1 MTTTPADSSDSGP
14 LSTDERETLR
24 IANERLNKQILGAAK
39 VATFNAWTLAVFGGL
54 SVMAGVF
61 SLTGL
66 VVGAGLLAFAWN
78 EFRGR
83 SLLRKLDLEGPK
95 VLAWNQIAL
104 AGGVLVYCAWSS
116 YRAWADHGD
125 ELAQFE
131 AALGVSARDV
141 ALLAILIYAIVFV
154 VTAVVL
160 GFTARYHLVRERRL
174 EQYLGETPAWVVAI
188 QRSMSPLA

>member
-1 MTTTPADSSDSGP
+1 MTTTPADTSDSGP
-14 LSTDERETLR
+14 LRAEEREALR
-24 IANERLNKQILGAAK
+24 IANERVNKQILGAAK
-39 VATFNAWTLAVFGGL
+39 VATVNAWTLAVFGGL

-61 SLTGL
+61 SLTAL
-66 VVGAGLLAFAWN
+66 VVGAGMLAFAWN

-83 SLLRKLDLEGPK
+83 SLLRKLDLEGPR

-116 YRAWADHGD
+116 YQAWAGD

-131 AALGVSARDV
+131 DALGVSAEEV
-141 ALLAILIYAIVFV
+141 ARLAILVYAVVFL

-160 GFTARYHLVRERRL
+160 GFTARYHFMREQRL
-174 EQYLGETPAWVVAI
+174 
-188 QRSMSPLA
+188 

>member
-1 MTTTPADSSDSGP
+1 MTTTPPDASDSGP
-14 LSTDERETLR
+14 LSTEEREMLQ
-24 IANERLNKQILGAAK
+24 IANERLNKRILGAAK
-39 VATFNAWTLAVFGGL
+39 VATVNAWTLAVFGGL

-61 SLTGL
+61 SPTGL
-66 VVGAGLLAFAWN
+66 VVGAGLLAVAWN

-83 SLLRKLDLEGPK
+83 GLLRKLDLEGPR

-116 YRAWADHGD
+116 YQAWAGD

-131 AALGVSARDV
+131 DVLGVSAEEIAR
-141 ALLAILIYAIVFV
+141 LAILVYAIVFL

-160 GFTARYHLVRERRL
+160 GFTARYHFVRERRL
-174 EQYLGETPAWVVAI
+174 EQYLGETPEWVVDI
-188 QRSMSPLA
+188 QRSMSPLG

>member
-1 MTTTPADSSDSGP
+1 MTTTPADTSDSGP
-14 LSTDERETLR
+14 LRAEEREALR
-24 IANERLNKQILGAAK
+24 IANERVNKQILGAAK
-39 VATFNAWTLAVFGGL
+39 VATVNAWTLAVFGGL

-61 SLTGL
+61 SLTAL
-66 VVGAGLLAFAWN
+66 VVGAGMLAFAWN

-83 SLLRKLDLEGPK
+83 SLLRKLDLEGPR

-116 YRAWADHGD
+116 YQAWAGD

-131 AALGVSARDV
+131 DALGVSAEEV
-141 ALLAILIYAIVFV
+141 ARLAILVYAVVFL

-160 GFTARYHLVRERRL
+160 GFTARYHFMREQRL
-174 EQYLGETPAWVVAI
+174 EQYLGETPGWVVDI
-188 QRSMSPLA
+188 QRSMSPLG